1 MAVLAFVVPFAL
13 SLVHTAELDI
23 FSYVGTL
30 AAFGFLVPY
39 FLITIAAPVYLS
51 RLGQLRKRDIA
62 CCGIALLLLL
72 IPAVGSVYPVPGAP
86 VVYFPYLFLAYLGV
100 GATWIITFHRRVPA
114 AGTRIRQELASTHE
128 AYQPSGLE
136 TLKEG

>member
-1 MAVLAFVVPFAL
+1 LIAWMIIEPIAVRSPGV
-13 SLVHTAELDI
+13 
-23 FSYVGTL
+23 
-30 AAFGFLVPY
+30 
-39 FLITIAAPVYLS
+39 AAPMLLTAITS
-51 RLGQLRKRDIA
+51 
-62 CCGIALLLLL
+62 GIALLLLL